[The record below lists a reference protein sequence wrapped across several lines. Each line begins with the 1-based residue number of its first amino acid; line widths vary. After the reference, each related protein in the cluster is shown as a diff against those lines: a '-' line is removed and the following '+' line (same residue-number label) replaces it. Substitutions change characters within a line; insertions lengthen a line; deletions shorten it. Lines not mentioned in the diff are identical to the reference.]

1 MKPLAPSR
9 PPTQPL
15 RPSPAPTQPMPTPVQ
30 PQLPLAQVE
39 LQGQQPRAG
48 SAGLPSVAI
57 VSTTAQSSLKV
68 LEQWIGYHRVV
79 GVEHFY
85 LFLEMGAMT
94 LAPKLRELP
103 GVAVWVLDAEHERT
117 LNTFMSKNESFL
129 RPFLGKPCNW
139 ALMLRQNYNVDI
151 AIEKAFSMGLDWLVH
166 VDTDE
171 LLYPGGSPDYS
182 MRQVLGNV
190 GENTTFVVFPNYE
203 ALPETDGIVDPF
215 SEVTLF
221 KKARDHTSPE
231 ARKKYARNSM
241 MGNPGYFLLY
251 MNGKSAARLVP
262 GIRASGVH
270 RFFLPQK
277 SLRKSLRRK
286 AVVEKH
292 SEAAVL
298 HFTYTRFADMTSKA
312 GMCNCPLD
320 EQSLKTCFVLEFDR
334 QVYVQ
339 LHSPEKNDTVLRE
352 WYRQRVVWD
361 HTKPIKATNIKYG
374 LFQRIFAPQ
383 TIIRCLLTR

>member
-1 MKPLAPSR
+1 M
-9 PPTQPL
+9 
-15 RPSPAPTQPMPTPVQ
+15 
-30 PQLPLAQVE
+30 
-39 LQGQQPRAG
+39 QGQEPRAG

-103 GVAVWVLDAEHERT
+103 GVAVWVLDEEHERR
-117 LNTFMSKNESFL
+117 LSTFMSKNESFL
-129 RPFLGKPCNW
+129 LPFFGKPCSW

-151 AIEKAFSMGLDWLVH
+151 AIEKAIAMGLDWLVH

-190 GENTTFVVFPNYE
+190 GKNTTVVVFPNYE
-203 ALPETDGIVDPF
+203 ALPETDGSVDPF

-231 ARKKYARNSM
+231 ARK
-241 MGNPGYFLLY
+241 
-251 MNGKSAARLVP
+251 
-262 GIRASGVH
+262 
-270 RFFLPQK
+270 
-277 SLRKSLRRK
+277 
-286 AVVEKH
+286 
-292 SEAAVL
+292 
-298 HFTYTRFADMTSKA
+298 
-312 GMCNCPLD
+312 
-320 EQSLKTCFVLEFDR
+320 
-334 QVYVQ
+334 
-339 LHSPEKNDTVLRE
+339 
-352 WYRQRVVWD
+352 
-361 HTKPIKATNIKYG
+361 
-374 LFQRIFAPQ
+374 
-383 TIIRCLLTR
+383 